1 MKHRWG
7 DKVDFPLAHKSE
19 RTCTNGCGITKV
31 HRHETEG
38 GREKHWYEFWRDGE
52 RIECEGTPTCDG
64 SPAKPPAYDARSYP
78 L

>member
-7 DKVDFPLAHKSE
+7 NKVDFPLARKSE

-31 HRHETEG
+31 HRYETEG
-38 GREKHWYEFWRDGE
+38 GREEHWPEFWRDGE
-52 RIECEGTPTCDG
+52 RIECERTPACDG
-64 SPAKPPAYDARSYP
+64 SLAKPLAYDARSYP